1 MTTWI
6 LMAVGE
12 KQSYLAQ
19 TKVEDNNLV
28 YRAVSKWL
36 VRGGASKI
44 LKSFWEYVDQYDNE
58 LEEALLDQLLTQAE
72 TRPDDPQTTNVRT
85 KDYSIN
91 MTVHA
96 KNSGP
101 TVKTFEVHFT
111 LDVYF
116 SSLKEKLCID
126 DKTVSITLLR
136 SDGRVEKVTVDG
148 PTKTP
153 AHDLKRNRR
162 VSKRSSK
169 ETPH

>member
-28 YRAVSKWL
+28 HRAVSKWL
-36 VRGGASKI
+36 IRGGASKI
-44 LKSFWEYVDQYDNE
+44 FKSFWEYVDQYDNE
-58 LEEALLDQLLTQAE
+58 LEDALLDQLVTQAE
-72 TRPDDPQTTNVRT
+72 TQPEDPQTTNVRT

-91 MTVHA
+91 ITVHA

-116 SSLKEKLCID
+116 SSLKQKLCID
-126 DKTVSITLLR
+126 EKNVSITLLR
-136 SDGRVEKVTVDG
+136 SDGRVEKISVDG

-153 AHDLKRNRR
+153 ADHIKMKRR

-169 ETPH
+169 ETPN